1 VTQDQRR
8 LNRIWGYRL
17 ALAKCDNDL
26 DALER
31 IIDELYE
38 ADLET
43 YAVAAPLIDALLDAI
58 AVVAGPDAPEALE
71 AQLLPLMD
79 AASGSTESN

>member
-8 LNRIWGYRL
+8 FNRIWGYRL

-38 ADLET
+38 ADIET
-43 YAVAAPLIDALLDAI
+43 LRGC
-58 AVVAGPDAPEALE
+58 GPFH
-71 AQLLPLMD
+71 
-79 AASGSTESN
+79 